1 MIKKLKLIFVIV
13 VIAFIFLISGIFIGK
28 YFFSDKNIIVNDNKN
43 NESVNNSDN
52 NENLDNNDW
61 MSYIINSDINSIKLS
76 YCTTE
81 GELDSSD
88 YKVINHSI
96 DITKNDLNRIF
107 TEMKKGTVT
116 KNYYG
121 GLGGDCSENILIN
134 YKTDEIV
141 YINELP
147 VNNYIY
153 TLNIISNRFI
163 SFTSQLNDER
173 VLSYLENTNYTVKK
187 WNEDIDLNIEPY
199 MFEYT
204 YDETIIDTIIS
215 ENAN

>member
-43 NESVNNSDN
+43 NESVNNTDDK
-52 NENLDNNDW
+52 ENLDNNDW
-61 MSYIINSDINSIKLS
+61 MSYIINSNINSVKLN
-76 YCTTE
+76 YCTDD
-81 GELDSSD
+81 GELNSSD
-88 YKVINHSI
+88 YNVINHSI
-96 DITKNDLNRIF
+96 DITEEDLNRIF
-107 TEMKKGTVT
+107 TEMKKGTVA

-121 GLGGDCSENILIN
+121 GLGGPCMWSVDIN
-134 YKTDEIV
+134 YTTAKNQYELSLFLNKFIKYDE
-141 YINELP
+141 
-147 VNNYIY
+147 NNV
-153 TLNIISNRFI
+153 
-163 SFTSQLNDER
+163 DEA

-187 WNEDIDLNIEPY
+187 WSEDIDLNTETY

-215 ENAN
+215 ENTDNIN